1 MRKQFIKYVSQN
13 MLGMLGMSLYILAD
27 TYFISRA
34 VGPNGIAALNLVL
47 PLYNLIFAIGAM
59 IGIGSAIR
67 FVVERN
73 KKNPDAVM
81 VSLYSTT
88 LADAMALVK
97 DKFILSKVPNSKQE
111 LRLKLNPEPVIK
123 KNEDKTA
130 KDQK

>member
-1 MRKQFIKYVSQN
+1 MV
-13 MLGMLGMSLYILAD
+13 
-27 TYFISRA
+27 
-34 VGPNGIAALNLVL
+34 
-47 PLYNLIFAIGAM
+47 
-59 IGIGSAIR
+59 
-67 FVVERN
+67 
-73 KKNPDAVM
+73 

>member
-1 MRKQFIKYVSQN
+1 
-13 MLGMLGMSLYILAD
+13 
-27 TYFISRA
+27 
-34 VGPNGIAALNLVL
+34 
-47 PLYNLIFAIGAM
+47 
-59 IGIGSAIR
+59 
-67 FVVERN
+67 
-73 KKNPDAVM
+73 M

-111 LRLKLNPEPVIK
+111 LRLKLNPETVIK